1 MPGAAAEGVVVGVGV
16 DAVEDGV
23 GVVALV
29 QEVVEFEAE
38 DEALPFVLGGGEGHI
53 IETTCFIGVGFFQ
66 CEPLSRLLDKIVA
79 KVTKKGR
86 KFQTSCPVFFRYTV

>member
-1 MPGAAAEGVVVGVGV
+1 MGLNSFVILHLFTDVLQFKRRSQHDGAAAEGVVVGVGV

-38 DEALPFVLGGGEGHI
+38 DAIGEEI
-53 IETTCFIGVGFFQ
+53 WRRTW
-66 CEPLSRLLDKIVA
+66 S
-79 KVTKKGR
+79 
-86 KFQTSCPVFFRYTV
+86 